1 MQLSENIK
9 GAIFMSVNMLA
20 FVVNDAFMKFLFID
34 ISIYQAIFL
43 RGVITIPMLALMA
56 VYRNQI
62 TFSVNKSDWKYIWLR
77 VAGEVGAAVFF
88 LSALAQI
95 PLANVTAIL
104 QAVPLT
110 VTMAAALFL
119 RETVGWRRWLAIIIG
134 FLGVTIIVRP
144 GVDGFSVYSLYA
156 IAAVFCVTLR
166 DIATR
171 KLSKDVPTSLVAMI
185 TGVAITLYGAIMLPS
200 VVWIPLTATHWF
212 LLNLAAIAIVFGY
225 LFSVLAMRTGE
236 TSFIAPFRYTAM
248 IWAIGLGIIL
258 FNDWPDNL
266 TLLGTTI
273 VIATGIYSFHREKV
287 RQGKDQKV

>member
-1 MQLSENIK
+1 MQPSENIK

-119 RETVGWRRWLAIIIG
+119 REAVGWRRWLAIIIG
-134 FLGVTIIVRP
+134 FLGGTIIVRP

-212 LLNLAAIAIVFGY
+212 LLILAAIAIVFGY

-248 IWAIGLGIIL
+248 IWAIGLVIIL

-273 VIATGIYSFHREKV
+273 VIATGIYSFHREKL
-287 RQGKDQKV
+287 RQGNN

>member
-9 GAIFMSVNMLA
+9 GAIFMSINMLA

-62 TFSVNKSDWKYIWLR
+62 TFSVNRSDWKYIWLR

-212 LLNLAAIAIVFGY
+212 LLILAAIAIVFGY

-248 IWAIGLGIIL
+248 VWAIGLGIIL

-287 RQGKDQKV
+287 RQGNN

>member
-1 MQLSENIK
+1 
-9 GAIFMSVNMLA
+9 MSINMLA

-156 IAAVFCVTLR
+156 IAAVFCVTIR

-171 KLSKDVPTSLVAMI
+171 KLSKDVPTSLVALI

-212 LLNLAAIAIVFGY
+212 LLILAAIAIVFGY

-273 VIATGIYSFHREKV
+273 VIATGIYSFHREKL

>member
-1 MQLSENIK
+1 
-9 GAIFMSVNMLA
+9 MSINMLA

-62 TFSVNKSDWKYIWLR
+62 TFSVNRSDWKYIWLR

-119 RETVGWRRWLAIIIG
+119 RETVGWRRWFAIIIG

-144 GVDGFSVYSLYA
+144 GVEGFSVYSLYA
-156 IAAVFCVTLR
+156 IAAVFCVTIR

-200 VVWIPLTATHWF
+200 VVWVTLTGTHWF
-212 LLNLAAIAIVFGY
+212 LLILAAIAIVFGY
-225 LFSVLAMRTGE
+225 VFSVLAMRTGE

>member
-77 VAGEVGAAVFF
+77 VAGEVGDAVFF

-156 IAAVFCVTLR
+156 IAAVFCVTIR

-171 KLSKDVPTSLVAMI
+171 KLSRDVPTSLVALI

-200 VVWIPLTATHWF
+200 VAWIPLTATHWF
-212 LLNLAAIAIVFGY
+212 LLTLAAIAIVFGY
-225 LFSVLAMRTGE
+225 VFSVLAMRTGE

-287 RQGKDQKV
+287 RQGNN

>member
-200 VVWIPLTATHWF
+200 VAWIPLTATHWF
-212 LLNLAAIAIVFGY
+212 LLTLAAIAIVFGY
-225 LFSVLAMRTGE
+225 VFSVLAMRTGE

-287 RQGKDQKV
+287 RQGNN

>member
-1 MQLSENIK
+1 
-9 GAIFMSVNMLA
+9 MLA

-156 IAAVFCVTLR
+156 IAAVFCVTIR

-171 KLSKDVPTSLVAMI
+171 KLSKDVPTSLVALI

-212 LLNLAAIAIVFGY
+212 LLILAAIAIVFGY

-287 RQGKDQKV
+287 RQGNN

>member
-9 GAIFMSVNMLA
+9 GAIFMSINMLA

-62 TFSVNKSDWKYIWLR
+62 TFSVNRSDWKYIWLR

-144 GVDGFSVYSLYA
+144 GVEGFSVYSLYA
-156 IAAVFCVTLR
+156 IAAVFCVTIR

-200 VVWIPLTATHWF
+200 VVWVTLTGTHWF
-212 LLNLAAIAIVFGY
+212 LLILAAIAIVFGY
-225 LFSVLAMRTGE
+225 VFSVLAMRTGE

-273 VIATGIYSFHREKV
+273 VIATGIYSFHREKL

>member
-56 VYRNQI
+56 VYRIQI

-156 IAAVFCVTLR
+156 IAAVFCVTIR

-171 KLSKDVPTSLVAMI
+171 KLSKDVPTSLVALI

-200 VVWIPLTATHWF
+200 VAWIPLTATHWV
-212 LLNLAAIAIVFGY
+212 LLTLAAIAIVFGY
-225 LFSVLAMRTGE
+225 VFSVLAMRTGE

-287 RQGKDQKV
+287 RQGNN

>member
-1 MQLSENIK
+1 
-9 GAIFMSVNMLA
+9 MSVNMLA

-95 PLANVTAIL
+95 PLANVAAIL

-156 IAAVFCVTLR
+156 IATVFCVTLR

-212 LLNLAAIAIVFGY
+212 LLILAAIAIVFGY

-248 IWAIGLGIIL
+248 VWAIGLGIIL

-273 VIATGIYSFHREKV
+273 VIATGIYSFHREKSAARKGSKSLV
-287 RQGKDQKV
+287 FF

>member
-1 MQLSENIK
+1 
-9 GAIFMSVNMLA
+9 MSINMLA

-212 LLNLAAIAIVFGY
+212 LLILAAIAIVFGY

-273 VIATGIYSFHREKV
+273 VIATGIYSFHREKL

>member
-1 MQLSENIK
+1 
-9 GAIFMSVNMLA
+9 MSVNMLA

-62 TFSVNKSDWKYIWLR
+62 TFSVKKSDWKYIWLR

-134 FLGVTIIVRP
+134 FLGVIIIVRP

-212 LLNLAAIAIVFGY
+212 LLILAAIAIVFGY

-273 VIATGIYSFHREKV
+273 VIATGIYSFHREKL

>member
-1 MQLSENIK
+1 
-9 GAIFMSVNMLA
+9 MSINMLA

-119 RETVGWRRWLAIIIG
+119 RETVGWRRWFAIIIG

-200 VVWIPLTATHWF
+200 VVWIPLTVTHWF
-212 LLNLAAIAIVFGY
+212 LLILAAIAIVFGY

-273 VIATGIYSFHREKV
+273 VIATGIYSFHREKL

>member
-9 GAIFMSVNMLA
+9 GAIFMSINMLA

-212 LLNLAAIAIVFGY
+212 LLILAAIAIVFGY

-273 VIATGIYSFHREKV
+273 VIATGIYSFHREKL
-287 RQGKDQKV
+287 RQGNN

>member
-9 GAIFMSVNMLA
+9 GAIFMSINMLA

-212 LLNLAAIAIVFGY
+212 LLILAAIAIVFGY

-273 VIATGIYSFHREKV
+273 VIATGIYSFHREKL

>member
-1 MQLSENIK
+1 MLLSENIK

-77 VAGEVGAAVFF
+77 VMGEVGAAVFF

-144 GVDGFSVYSLYA
+144 GVDSFSVYSLYA
-156 IAAVFCVTLR
+156 IAAVFCVTIR

-171 KLSKDVPTSLVAMI
+171 KLSKDVPTSLVALI

-200 VVWIPLTATHWF
+200 VAWIPLTATHWF
-212 LLNLAAIAIVFGY
+212 LLTLAAIAIVFGY
-225 LFSVLAMRTGE
+225 VFSVLAMRTGE

-287 RQGKDQKV
+287 RQGNN

>member
-1 MQLSENIK
+1 
-9 GAIFMSVNMLA
+9 MSINMLA

-62 TFSVNKSDWKYIWLR
+62 TFSVNRSDWKYIWLR

-156 IAAVFCVTLR
+156 IAAVFCVTIR

-200 VVWIPLTATHWF
+200 VAWIPLTATHWV
-212 LLNLAAIAIVFGY
+212 LLTLAAIAIVFGY
-225 LFSVLAMRTGE
+225 VFSVLAMRTGE

-287 RQGKDQKV
+287 RQGNN

>member
-1 MQLSENIK
+1 MLLSENIK
-9 GAIFMSVNMLA
+9 GAIFMSINMLA

-144 GVDGFSVYSLYA
+144 GVEGFSVYSLYA
-156 IAAVFCVTLR
+156 IAAVFCVTIR

-200 VVWIPLTATHWF
+200 VVWVTLTGTHWF
-212 LLNLAAIAIVFGY
+212 LLILAAIAIVFGY
-225 LFSVLAMRTGE
+225 VFSVLAMRTGE

-273 VIATGIYSFHREKV
+273 VIATGIYSFHREKL

>member
-1 MQLSENIK
+1 
-9 GAIFMSVNMLA
+9 MSVNMLA

-156 IAAVFCVTLR
+156 IAAVFCVTIR

-171 KLSKDVPTSLVAMI
+171 KLSKDVPTSLVALI

-200 VVWIPLTATHWF
+200 VAWIPLTATHWF
-212 LLNLAAIAIVFGY
+212 LLTLAAIAIVFGY
-225 LFSVLAMRTGE
+225 VFSVLAMRTGE

-287 RQGKDQKV
+287 RQGNN

>member
-62 TFSVNKSDWKYIWLR
+62 TFSVNKSDWKYIWFR

-156 IAAVFCVTLR
+156 IAAVFCVTIR

-171 KLSKDVPTSLVAMI
+171 KLSKDVPTSLVALI

-200 VVWIPLTATHWF
+200 VAWIPLTATHWV
-212 LLNLAAIAIVFGY
+212 LLTLAAIAIVFGY
-225 LFSVLAMRTGE
+225 VFSVLAMRTGE

-287 RQGKDQKV
+287 RQGNN

>member
-1 MQLSENIK
+1 MQPSENIK

-77 VAGEVGAAVFF
+77 VMGEVGAAVFF

-144 GVDGFSVYSLYA
+144 GVDSFSVYSLYA
-156 IAAVFCVTLR
+156 IAAVFCVTIR

-171 KLSKDVPTSLVAMI
+171 KLSKDVPTSLVALI

-212 LLNLAAIAIVFGY
+212 LLTLAAIAIVFGY
-225 LFSVLAMRTGE
+225 VFSVLAMRTGE

-287 RQGKDQKV
+287 RQGNN

>member
-1 MQLSENIK
+1 
-9 GAIFMSVNMLA
+9 MSINMLA

-62 TFSVNKSDWKYIWLR
+62 TFSVNRSDWKYIWLR

-119 RETVGWRRWLAIIIG
+119 RETVGWRRWFAIIIG

-212 LLNLAAIAIVFGY
+212 LLILAAIAIVFGY

-273 VIATGIYSFHREKV
+273 VIATGIYSFHREKL

>member
-1 MQLSENIK
+1 
-9 GAIFMSVNMLA
+9 MSINMLA

-62 TFSVNKSDWKYIWLR
+62 TFSVNRSDWKYIWLR

-200 VVWIPLTATHWF
+200 VVWIPLTTTHWF
-212 LLNLAAIAIVFGY
+212 LLILAAIAIVFGY

-248 IWAIGLGIIL
+248 VWAIGLGIIL

-273 VIATGIYSFHREKV
+273 VIATGIYSFHREKL

>member
-9 GAIFMSVNMLA
+9 GAIFMSINMLA

-156 IAAVFCVTLR
+156 IAAVFCVTIR

-171 KLSKDVPTSLVAMI
+171 KLSKDVPTSLVALI

-200 VVWIPLTATHWF
+200 VAWIPLTATHWF
-212 LLNLAAIAIVFGY
+212 LLTLAAIAIVFGY
-225 LFSVLAMRTGE
+225 VFSVLAMRTGE

-287 RQGKDQKV
+287 RQGNN

>member
-156 IAAVFCVTLR
+156 IAAVFCVTIR

-171 KLSKDVPTSLVAMI
+171 KLSKDVPTSLVALI

-200 VVWIPLTATHWF
+200 VAWIPLTATHWF
-212 LLNLAAIAIVFGY
+212 LLTLAAIAIVFGY
-225 LFSVLAMRTGE
+225 VFSVLAMRTGE

-287 RQGKDQKV
+287 RQGNN

>member
-1 MQLSENIK
+1 
-9 GAIFMSVNMLA
+9 MSINMLA

-156 IAAVFCVTLR
+156 IAAVFCVTIR

-171 KLSKDVPTSLVAMI
+171 KLSKDVPTSLVALI

-200 VVWIPLTATHWF
+200 VAWIPLTATHWF
-212 LLNLAAIAIVFGY
+212 LLTLAAIAIVFGY
-225 LFSVLAMRTGE
+225 VFSVLAMRTGE

-287 RQGKDQKV
+287 RQGNN

>member
-134 FLGVTIIVRP
+134 FLGVIIIVRP

-212 LLNLAAIAIVFGY
+212 LLILAAIAIVFGY

-287 RQGKDQKV
+287 RQGNN

>member
-1 MQLSENIK
+1 
-9 GAIFMSVNMLA
+9 MLA

-144 GVDGFSVYSLYA
+144 GVEGFSVYSLYA
-156 IAAVFCVTLR
+156 IAAVFCVTIR

-200 VVWIPLTATHWF
+200 VVWVTLTGTHWF
-212 LLNLAAIAIVFGY
+212 LLILAAIAIVFGY
-225 LFSVLAMRTGE
+225 VFSVLAMRTGE

>member
-9 GAIFMSVNMLA
+9 GAIFMSINMLA

-43 RGVITIPMLALMA
+43 RGVITIPMLAMMA

-119 RETVGWRRWLAIIIG
+119 RETVGWRRWFAIIIG

-144 GVDGFSVYSLYA
+144 GVEGFSVYSLYA
-156 IAAVFCVTLR
+156 IAAVFCVTIR

-200 VVWIPLTATHWF
+200 VVWVTLTGTHWF
-212 LLNLAAIAIVFGY
+212 LLILAAIAIVFGY
-225 LFSVLAMRTGE
+225 VFSVLAMRTGE

>member
-9 GAIFMSVNMLA
+9 GAIFMSINMLA

-62 TFSVNKSDWKYIWLR
+62 TFSVNRSDWKYIWLR

-156 IAAVFCVTLR
+156 IAAVFCVTIR

-171 KLSKDVPTSLVAMI
+171 KLSKDVPTSLVALI

-200 VVWIPLTATHWF
+200 VAWIPLTATHWF
-212 LLNLAAIAIVFGY
+212 LLTLAAIAIVFGY
-225 LFSVLAMRTGE
+225 VFSVLAMRTGE

-287 RQGKDQKV
+287 RQGNN

>member
-1 MQLSENIK
+1 MLLSENIK
-9 GAIFMSVNMLA
+9 GAIFMSINMLA

-62 TFSVNKSDWKYIWLR
+62 TFSVNRSDWKYIWLR

-212 LLNLAAIAIVFGY
+212 LLILAAIAIVFGY

-248 IWAIGLGIIL
+248 VWAIGLGIIL

-273 VIATGIYSFHREKV
+273 VIATGIYSFHREKL
-287 RQGKDQKV
+287 RQGKDEKV

>member
-1 MQLSENIK
+1 
-9 GAIFMSVNMLA
+9 MSINMLA

-62 TFSVNKSDWKYIWLR
+62 TFSVNRSDWKYIWLR

-200 VVWIPLTATHWF
+200 VVWIPLTTTHWF
-212 LLNLAAIAIVFGY
+212 LLILAAIAIVFGY

-273 VIATGIYSFHREKV
+273 VIATGIYSFHREKL

>member
-110 VTMAAALFL
+110 VTMAAARFL
-119 RETVGWRRWLAIIIG
+119 RETGGGRRWLAIIIG
-134 FLGVTIIVRP
+134 GLGGTIIVRP

-156 IAAVFCVTLR
+156 IAAVFCVTIR

-171 KLSKDVPTSLVAMI
+171 KLSKDVPTSLVALI

-200 VVWIPLTATHWF
+200 VAWIPLTATHWF
-212 LLNLAAIAIVFGY
+212 LLTLAAIAIVFGY
-225 LFSVLAMRTGE
+225 VFSVLAMRTGE

-287 RQGKDQKV
+287 RQGNN

>member
-156 IAAVFCVTLR
+156 IAAVFCVTIR

-171 KLSKDVPTSLVAMI
+171 KLSKDVPTSLVALI

-200 VVWIPLTATHWF
+200 VAWIPLTATNWF
-212 LLNLAAIAIVFGY
+212 LLTLAAIAIVFGY
-225 LFSVLAMRTGE
+225 VFSVLAMRTGE

-287 RQGKDQKV
+287 RQGNN

>member
-200 VVWIPLTATHWF
+200 VMWIPLTATHWF
-212 LLNLAAIAIVFGY
+212 LLILAAIAIVFGY

-248 IWAIGLGIIL
+248 IWAIGLGLIL

-273 VIATGIYSFHREKV
+273 VIATGIYSFHREKL

>member
-1 MQLSENIK
+1 MQPSENIR

-56 VYRNQI
+56 VYRNQL

-156 IAAVFCVTLR
+156 IAAVFCVTIR

-171 KLSKDVPTSLVAMI
+171 KLSKDVPTSLVALI

-200 VVWIPLTATHWF
+200 VAWIPLTATHWF
-212 LLNLAAIAIVFGY
+212 LLTLAAIAIVFGY
-225 LFSVLAMRTGE
+225 VFSVLAMRTGE

-287 RQGKDQKV
+287 RQGNN